1 MSPVQAAPAL
11 MEELLT
17 TTKSTIRT
25 LPTSKTTTTITE
37 SSIPTSTPKVIFT
50 EMSTVSTPETT
61 AMTVPS
67 TNVTLTS
74 TDKTETTS
82 APFINLTPSTK
93 MSTMIINYVNA
104 TTTPFTKEFVETKTT
119 ENIPRV
125 TVTTFIYNRTDSPE
139 KGTFNMSTYFSNEH
153 ETSTVLSPLTSLV
166 FLTSPSTSTT
176 DVTISSTTP
185 APSTSSINTRTTT
198 ISTSTTPSPRAIATN
213 PSTTTAKLTTITTE
227 DSTKLETTK
236 ITETTSKNPLTT
248 LKFKPKEIWIKPT
261 QKGVPIYIETK
272 VKNHETH
279 AKFKKETHKNE
290 VASENTTLKTIIVSI
305 IPTSVSH
312 ATFKKIALTTASY
325 LSHKA
330 NSTKFNKTEQSF
342 TKSMTSQASTV
353 VPFTIKL
360 LSTVN
365 VRNSSKVSTRFPQSK
380 ATIKTTPSTKK
391 LFLNT
396 TKLSPEKHTTLAI
409 LNSSMEFPNTTI
421 ATSSSTMATSITNS
435 MTSTLNDNKKLNS
448 STFLTIKP
456 PTNKYVHKTPEVT
469 TEYNVN
475 KKVYVKDEA
484 IYSAD
489 KKTHEKTTS
498 EATTSGE
505 KIHINTNKPVIE
517 VTKAKEN
524 FTSKFKSTNSTRDIT
539 SKWNMKNV
547 TKVSANN
554 PVTQEPLEDE
564 TFHILT
570 EPEHITA
577 VMSDR
582 ERDHTSVDLI
592 SVISIA
598 GGVMMAVITVA
609 VVIVMVER
617 CKRPRYEE
625 VRKVNDIR
633 MQVMIDKD
641 PPPYV
646 RSIFH
651 TPLPGKVLFMTLPIL

>member
-1 MSPVQAAPAL
+1 MSTVQAAPAL

-25 LPTSKTTTTITE
+25 LPTTKTTTATTMITE
-37 SSIPTSTPKVIFT
+37 SSIPTSTPKVIFIET
-50 EMSTVSTPETT
+50 STVSTPETT
-61 AMTVPS
+61 SMTVPS
-67 TNVTLTS
+67 TKVALTS
-74 TDKTETTS
+74 TDKTEITS
-82 APFINLTPSTK
+82 TSFIKSTPSTE
-93 MSTMIINYVNA
+93 MSTVIITYDNA
-104 TTTPFTKEFVETKTT
+104 TTTPFPTKFVETKIT

-125 TVTTFIYNRTDSPE
+125 TVSTFVYNRTDSPE
-139 KGTFNMSTYFSNEH
+139 EGTFNMSSNLSNEH
-153 ETSTVLSPLTSLV
+153 ATSTVLSPLSSLV
-166 FLTSPSTSTT
+166 FSTSPTTSTT
-176 DVTISSTTP
+176 DTAIISTTP
-185 APSTSSINTRTTT
+185 VPMTSSIPTTT
-198 ISTSTTPSPRAIATN
+198 ISISTTPSPRPIVTNLNTATV
-213 PSTTTAKLTTITTE
+213 KLTTITTK

-236 ITETTSKNPLTT
+236 RTETTSKNPLTT

-261 QKGVPIYIETK
+261 QKGYIDTK

-279 AKFKKETHKNE
+279 AKFKSETHKNE

-325 LSHKA
+325 LSHRA

-342 TKSMTSQASTV
+342 TKSMTSQASTAI
-353 VPFTIKL
+353 PFTIKL

-365 VRNSSKVSTRFPQSK
+365 IRNSSNVSTRFPQSK

-391 LFLNT
+391 AYLNT
-396 TKLSPEKHTTLAI
+396 AKFLPERHTN
-409 LNSSMEFPNTTI
+409 LNSSMEFSNTTI

-435 MTSTLNDNKKLNS
+435 MKSTLNANKRLNS
-448 STFLTIKP
+448 STFLTTKP
-456 PTNKYVHKTPEVT
+456 PTNKHVHKTQEVT
-469 TEYNVN
+469 TEYKFN

-484 IYSAD
+484 IYAAD
-489 KKTHEKTTS
+489 KKFHANDNQKAKSETAHTTS
-498 EATTSGE
+498 EE
-505 KIHINTNKPVIE
+505 NFHITTNKPIIVE
-517 VTKAKEN
+517 VSKAKEN
-524 FTSKFKSTNSTRDIT
+524 HTSKFKSTNSTKDIT
-539 SKWNMKNV
+539 NKWNIKNV
-547 TKVSANN
+547 TKASTNN
-554 PVTQEPLEDE
+554 PVTQEPVEDE

-609 VVIVMVER
+609 VVIVMIER
-617 CKRPRYEE
+617 CKRTRYEE

-633 MQVMIDKD
+633 MQIMIDKD

-651 TPLPGKVLFMTLPIL
+651 TPLPGKVPT